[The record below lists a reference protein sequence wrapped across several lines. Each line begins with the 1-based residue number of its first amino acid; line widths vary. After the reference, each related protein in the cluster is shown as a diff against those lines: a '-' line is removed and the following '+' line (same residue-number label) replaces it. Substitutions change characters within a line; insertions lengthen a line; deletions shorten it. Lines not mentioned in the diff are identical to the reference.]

1 VISTSYASMPRCWD
15 PYHCVCETGT
25 HDKCGTLLCLMPYR
39 GVHCLWFACVCFFG
53 PPPPRVRVG
62 EALRKGLYLA
72 LQMVAGGAHETPAHT
87 PRPHPG

>member
-1 VISTSYASMPRCWD
+1 MWNPLVPYALPWSALPL
-15 PYHCVCETGT
+15 VCM
-25 HDKCGTLLCLMPYR
+25 CL
-39 GVHCLWFACVCFFG
+39 FFR